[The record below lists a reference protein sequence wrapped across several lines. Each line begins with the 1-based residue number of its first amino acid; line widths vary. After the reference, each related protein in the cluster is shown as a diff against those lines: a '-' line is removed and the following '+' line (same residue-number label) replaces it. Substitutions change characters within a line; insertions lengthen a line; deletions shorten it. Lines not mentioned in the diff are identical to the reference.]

1 MRIGPYE
8 VLGELGRG
16 GMGVVYRVRA
26 PNGGEAALKLLGK
39 TDAGAFAR
47 FERERRL
54 LASLGAED
62 GFVALLDA
70 GTTAEGAWLV
80 MPFVP
85 GGTLRQRLGAGP
97 LGVEETVALGVQLA
111 RALGAAHARG
121 IVHRD
126 VKPENVLFAAPGRV
140 LLADLGLGKHFDRGA
155 LGASQSLS
163 LTGTGVF
170 KGTAGYMAPE
180 QVENAARAGPP
191 ADVFALGAVLYECL
205 SGHPAFQGENLFE
218 VVTRVGSGVFEAID
232 RQDLP
237 PWLEKV
243 IRRAL
248 ALDPAERFVDGTRL
262 AHALSERGAG
272 ATLPGSRRGL
282 LLPLA
287 LGVTAG
293 GVLLGAALLGA
304 KAPRRDAQESKVARP
319 SPPPVPVPAPV
330 PAPSPP
336 APAPPPAAHAL
347 SPEVRD
353 LVQLAK
359 GKADREDYG
368 GAIADATRALE
379 IDPACDGAYVA
390 RGAARLDSGDLAGA
404 VADESKA
411 IELDASL
418 VQAWT
423 YRALARQ
430 RRHDLDGAIADASKA
445 IELEPRAAVAFEAR
459 FAARLDK
466 GDRQGAIEDATRAI
480 ELDPRRARAWGNRG
494 ATRSELGQWAEAE
507 SDYTR
512 AIELE
517 PKQALWFANRGR
529 VRYQK
534 GDLDGAIDDLA
545 KSVELD
551 PNGSEAALTR
561 AQLDEAKKKRGR

>member
-26 PNGGEAALKLLGK
+26 PGGGEAALKLLGK

-47 FERERRL
+47 FEREGRL

-62 GFVALLDA
+62 GFVPLLDA
-70 GTTAEGAWLV
+70 GATAEGAWLV
-80 MPFVP
+80 MPLVP
-85 GGTLRQRLGAGP
+85 GGTLRQRLEAGP
-97 LGVEETVALGVQLA
+97 LGVEEAVDVGMQLA

-180 QVENAARAGPP
+180 QVEDAARAGPP

-205 SGHPAFQGENLFE
+205 SGHPAFQGENLVE
-218 VVTRVGSGVFEAID
+218 VVARVGSGVVEPLD
-232 RQDLP
+232 RRDLP
-237 PWLEKV
+237 PWLESV

-248 ALDPAERFVDGTRL
+248 ALDPAERFADGTRL

-272 ATLPGSRRGL
+272 SKLPRSRRGL

-287 LGVTAG
+287 LGVLAG
-293 GVLLGAALLGA
+293 GVLLGAVVLGA
-304 KAPRRDAQESKVARP
+304 GSPRQGAPEESRVARP
-319 SPPPVPVPAPV
+319 GPPRA
-330 PAPSPP
+330 P
-336 APAPPPAAHAL
+336 APAPPPAAPAPPPAAHVPW
-347 SPEVRD
+347 PEVRELVDRAKRKID
-353 LVQLAK
+353 L
-359 GKADREDYG
+359 EDYT
-368 GAIADATRALE
+368 GALADTTRAIEL
-379 IDPACDGAYVA
+379 DPAYAMAYVV
-390 RGAARLDSGDLAGA
+390 RGGARLDSGDVAGSI
-404 VADESKA
+404 VDEEKA
-411 IELDASL
+411 LELDDTLAL
-418 VQAWT
+418 AWT

-430 RRHDLDGAIADASKA
+430 KQGDADGAIADASKA
-445 IELEPRAAVAFEAR
+445 IELEPKAAVALEAR
-459 FAARLDK
+459 FMARLEK
-466 GDRQGAIEDATRAI
+466 GDRKGAIEDATRAI
-480 ELDPRRARAWGNRG
+480 ELDPRRARVWGNRG
-494 ATRSELGQWAEAE
+494 AVREDLGQHAEAE
-507 SDYTR
+507 SDYTK
-512 AIELE
+512 AIELD
-517 PKQALWFANRGR
+517 PRQAMWFANRGR
-529 VRYQK
+529 VRHQK

-545 KSVELD
+545 RAVELD
-551 PNGSEAALTR
+551 PNASDAAVTR
-561 AQLDEAKKKRGR
+561 AQLAEARRMRGR